1 MIGWIYRQKN
11 NYKNGIK
18 FYLLLLKYY
27 IFYYVNFN
35 LIKEKK
41 GKLKWKELLNY
52 GLRLD
57 IIINIVVER
66 VF

>member
-57 IIINIVVER
+57 VIINIVVER